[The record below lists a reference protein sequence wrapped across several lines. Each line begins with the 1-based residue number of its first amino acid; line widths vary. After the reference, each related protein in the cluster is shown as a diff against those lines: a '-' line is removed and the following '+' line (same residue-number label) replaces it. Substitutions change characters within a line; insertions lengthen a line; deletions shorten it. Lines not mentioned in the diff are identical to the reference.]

1 MSEDPN
7 YHARLSPSGAHRWMA
22 CPGSVVLEA
31 DFPDSSSVYSA
42 EGTAA
47 HTLASWCLEGK
58 TPAAEFI
65 GTEIIVGE
73 RKFVVTKAMADFVE
87 DYCKLVRELAEGNTL
102 LVERKVPIGHLTGE
116 EGAKGT
122 ADAVIIK
129 GSERNLTVVDLKYG
143 MGVEVSA
150 IENPQLMLYALG
162 AYEMYG
168 LLADFDSVSMYIHM
182 PRLNYVSEYH
192 ISVAEL
198 LQFGFDVQHAA
209 EKVSEIQIIAS
220 MEHKNTSG
228 PIRDYADWLKPG
240 EKQCRFC
247 KAKATCP
254 ALLAEITNAVGG
266 EPATAEDFAQFAPI
280 PVDDTVGDNYLSMA
294 MDKVGLVEDWCKAV
308 RAEIER
314 RLSQGLPVPGYKL
327 VEGKQGNR
335 QWTDQAAAEAAM
347 KTMRLKTDEM
357 YERKLISPTSAE
369 KLLKKTPAKW
379 EKLQKLITRNPGK
392 PSVAPAS
399 DKRPALAIHT
409 ATADEFAALANTG
422 VPE

>member
-7 YHARLSPSGAHRWMA
+7 YHARLSPSGAVRWMA

-31 DFPDSSSVYSA
+31 DYPDKGSVYA
-42 EGTAA
+42 DEGTAA
-47 HTLASWCLEGK
+47 HTLASWCLDDK
-58 TPAAEFI
+58 LPAETFI
-65 GTEIIVGE
+65 GEEIIVGE
-73 RKFVVTKAMADFVE
+73 RRFLIDRQMAAYVE

-122 ADAVIIK
+122 ADAVVIK
-129 GSERNLTVVDLKYG
+129 GAERNLTVVDLKYG

-168 LLADFDSVSMYIHM
+168 VLADFETVSMYIHM

-198 LQFGFDVQHAA
+198 QEFADEVRNAA
-209 EKVSEIQIIAS
+209 CNVGGAFSLHNDRTLRATPSEINNAGFLQ
-220 MEHKNTSG
+220 
-228 PIRDYADWLKPG
+228 PG

-280 PVDDTVGDNYLSMA
+280 TVDDAVGDNYLSMA
-294 MDKVGLVEDWCKAV
+294 MDKVGLVEDWCKAI

-314 RLSQGLPVPGYKL
+314 RLLQGLPVTGYKL

-335 QWTDQAAAEAAM
+335 KWLDEAQAEAAM
-347 KTMRLKTDEM
+347 KSMRLKSDEM
-357 YERKLISPTSAE
+357 YERKVISPTAAE
-369 KLLKKTPAKW
+369 KVLKQTPAKW

-392 PSVAPAS
+392 PSVAKAD
-399 DKRPALAIHT
+399 DKRPALAVHT
-409 ATADEFAALANTG
+409 ATADEFAALAST
-422 VPE
+422 E